1 MSSQRPH
8 HSLLGD
14 EGFSVCRHSDPRA
27 LALGKQNHPP
37 LSALGQLKWVTF
49 ALQPPAPETLQ
60 NVSAKQECLLWLA
73 WAGAQQGA
81 AHMDG

>member
-1 MSSQRPH
+1 MKV
-8 HSLLGD
+8 
-14 EGFSVCRHSDPRA
+14 SVYSDPRA

-81 AHMDG
+81 AYMDG